1 MNIILLGLPGAGKGT
16 QASKIVEEYHIPH
29 ISTGD
34 MFRAAMAEG
43 TELGLRA
50 KAFMDAGDL
59 VPDDV
64 TNGIVKERLQEED
77 TQNGFLL
84 DGYPRTINQA
94 EALAQ
99 NLESLGKQIDAVIYI
114 EVLPEVLQAR
124 LTGRFICSEC
134 GATYHKVFNNPQ
146 KEGICDVCEGTSFY
160 QRDDDKPETVR
171 NRIRVNK
178 ELTDQ
183 LVDYYREEDVLLAI
197 NGDQA
202 PEAVFT
208 DIKNAL

>member
-16 QASKIVEEYHIPH
+16 QASKIVDEYHISH

-43 TELGLRA
+43 TELGLKA
-50 KAFMDAGDL
+50 KEYMDAGNL

-64 TNGIVKERLQEED
+64 TNGIVKDRLQESD
-77 TQNGFLL
+77 VQGGFLL
-84 DGYPRTINQA
+84 DGYPRTLNQA
-94 EALAQ
+94 EALTQ
-99 NLESLGKQIDAVIYI
+99 NLADLGKEIDAVIYI
-114 EVLPEVLQAR
+114 EVLPEVLQER
-124 LTGRFICSEC
+124 LSGRFICSEC
-134 GATYHKVFNNPQ
+134 GATYHKIFNNTKQ
-146 KEGICDVCEGTSFY
+146 DGVCDECGSTEFY

-171 NRIRVNK
+171 NRIAVNK

-183 LVDYYREEDVLLAI
+183 LVNYYREKDVLLAV
-197 NGDQA
+197 NGDQT